1 MRPGIASDC
10 SHQADK
16 PELPITG
23 QPALRRAKRNAGM
36 LRGTR
41 KRNFL
46 FKMGLQNGEA
56 RHRQLALFTVQDRGC
71 GGRLLIVRYFQPPC
85 FEPAACGRVVRKR
98 IAQRTAGT
106 APEADR
112 KTGQILSH
120 LAGTMGVS
128 LKGPQ
133 TYTIQ

>member
-1 MRPGIASDC
+1 MRPGITSDR
-10 SHQADK
+10 SRQAGK

-23 QPALRRAKRNAGM
+23 QPALCRANRNAGM

-56 RHRQLALFTVQDRGC
+56 RHRQLALFTVQDRGR
-71 GGRLLIVRYFQPPC
+71 GGRLLIASYVQPPC

-106 APEADR
+106 ASGVDR
-112 KTGQILSH
+112 KTGQFLSH

-133 TYTIQ
+133 TYTI

>member
-1 MRPGIASDC
+1 MRPGIASDR
-10 SHQADK
+10 SRQAGK

-23 QPALRRAKRNAGM
+23 QPTLRRANRNADM

-56 RHRQLALFTVQDRGC
+56 RHRQLALFTVQDRGR
-71 GGRLLIVRYFQPPC
+71 GGRLLIVRYFQSPC
-85 FEPAACGRVVRKR
+85 FEPAACGKVVRKR

-106 APEADR
+106 ALGR
-112 KTGQILSH
+112 TGKPGNFCLI
-120 LAGTMGVS
+120 
-128 LKGPQ
+128 
-133 TYTIQ
+133 